1 MLRVRPE
8 ADQEGAN
15 TQRQVEVRPAPTP
28 KVNLKSPTSS
38 SFMRYA
44 TSSTLA
50 APLWDRREILLQV
63 ILFHGSQWILKG
75 RRRCPVRTGPGE
87 DEVHEVV
94 RPVPLHGS
102 VRDPCGQ
109 HEHEVLPAACACS
122 AIRCAECARRTY
134 AACTRPAYNRCYC
147 GPPRHGGGDVNI
159 DERAVPVTGIIL
171 RTSGRRG

>member
-63 ILFHGSQWILKG
+63 ILHRMKRSKDSW
-75 RRRCPVRTGPGE
+75 
-87 DEVHEVV
+87 
-94 RPVPLHGS
+94 
-102 VRDPCGQ
+102 
-109 HEHEVLPAACACS
+109 A
-122 AIRCAECARRTY
+122 
-134 AACTRPAYNRCYC
+134 
-147 GPPRHGGGDVNI
+147 
-159 DERAVPVTGIIL
+159 
-171 RTSGRRG
+171 